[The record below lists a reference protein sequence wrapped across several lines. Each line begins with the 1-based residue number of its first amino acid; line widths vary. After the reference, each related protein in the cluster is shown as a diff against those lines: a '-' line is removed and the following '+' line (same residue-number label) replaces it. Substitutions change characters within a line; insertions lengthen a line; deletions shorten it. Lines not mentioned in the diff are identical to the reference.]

1 MSRTLEQDPV
11 TQFKRVWPSPC
22 GCNLSR
28 VLPVFLLLFIPELF
42 SPGPQRLTLD
52 WPVQDCPAVF
62 FPVVH
67 QFWPPPWWIFP
78 PQANSLV
85 FEFKFERSSSAG
97 FAAGGCSCRGTYTFT
112 SKPKTSLQLCGRRP
126 NFPDHSIL
134 CVELLLIFVGFK
146 KLRQKS
152 SGATKSI
159 YTAFVA
165 AQRPCVAPSVWFQ
178 LFLQLSICSL
188 SVSLSFLF
196 LWYVSF

>member
-1 MSRTLEQDPV
+1 MGLTEPMWVQFIKGLTSLLIAIHSWIIQPRPATSHARLASSR
-11 TQFKRVWPSPC
+11 
-22 GCNLSR
+22 LSSR
-28 VLPVFLLLFIPELF
+28 FF
-42 SPGPQRLTLD
+42 S
-52 WPVQDCPAVF
+52 
-62 FPVVH
+62 PVVH

-97 FAAGGCSCRGTYTFT
+97 FAAGGCSCRGTYIFT

-165 AQRPCVAPSVWFQ
+165 ARRPCVAPSVWFQ

-196 LWYVSF
+196 LLYVSF